1 MKIPFYRYVEGYFLF
16 FKEKPNC
23 LFFRL
28 KLINFAAG
36 WYPMFDYQ
44 LINKPMNLQPLDI
57 GIVIGYLVLT
67 LLIGFLISK
76 QASKNL
82 DSYFLG
88 GRRIPWYILGISN
101 ASGMFDI
108 TGTMWFVSI
117 LFIYGLKGAWLP
129 WIWPIWNQVFLMV
142 FLATWLRR
150 SKVMT
155 GAEWLKTRFGE
166 DRGGRLSHLI
176 IVVFA
181 IVSVIGFI
189 AYTFAGI
196 GKFATSF
203 FPWDLTTEIGSKV
216 ISSENMYALLIIGFT
231 TLYVIK
237 GGMYSVVATE
247 IMQFLVLTISCF
259 VVGVIAMN
267 LVTPAQLNAVIPA
280 GWKDLFFG
288 WKLNLDW
295 SNLIPSVKNKI
306 SADGYEFFSIIFMIM
321 VFKGILVS
329 IAGPVPSYDLQ
340 RILSTKNPRDAARMT
355 GFTSLVLF
363 FPRFLMVAGITVLV
377 LVYFS
382 PKLNSMGSDID
393 FEMILPYAVSNF
405 IPTGLLG
412 LLLAGLIAAFMSNF
426 AAYVNAGPAYI
437 VNDIYK
443 KFINPNASNKKYIRL
458 SYLVS
463 LLVVIVGV
471 IFGMFIHSIDS
482 MTKWIVASLYGG
494 YTAANILKWIWWR
507 FNGYGYFWGMLSGI
521 AASLVIPLVFPDSSA
536 LNTFPLI
543 LIISSVGCVAG
554 SLLTDP
560 DNEEVLK
567 EFYSS
572 VRPWGFWE
580 PIYHKVLA
588 ENPAF
593 KKNRNFKRDMMNC
606 SVGIAWQM
614 SMVVMPIYLV
624 IREFVSM
631 SIAFVVFAATTVF
644 LKIYWYDKLE
654 EE

>member
-1 MKIPFYRYVEGYFLF
+1 
-16 FKEKPNC
+16 
-23 LFFRL
+23 
-28 KLINFAAG
+28 
-36 WYPMFDYQ
+36 
-44 LINKPMNLQPLDI
+44 MNLQPLDI

-247 IMQFLVLTISCF
+247 IMQFLVLTTSCF

-267 LVTPAQLNAVIPA
+267 LVSPAQLNAVIPA

-306 SADGYEFFSIIFMIM
+306 SADGYEYFSIIFMIM

-443 KFINPNASNKKYIRL
+443 KFINPNASNKRYIRL

-463 LLVVIVGV
+463 LLVVIIGV

-521 AASLVIPLVFPDSSA
+521 AASLVIPLVLPDSSA

-543 LIISSVGCVAG
+543 LLISSVGCVAG

-580 PIYHKVLA
+580 PIYQKVLA

-614 SMVVMPIYLV
+614 SMVVIPIYLV
-624 IREFVSM
+624 IREFISM

>member
-1 MKIPFYRYVEGYFLF
+1 V
-16 FKEKPNC
+16 
-23 LFFRL
+23 
-28 KLINFAAG
+28 
-36 WYPMFDYQ
+36 
-44 LINKPMNLQPLDI
+44 NLQPLDI
-57 GIVIGYLVLT
+57 AIVIGYLILT

-108 TGTMWFVSI
+108 SGTMWFVSI

-306 SADGYEFFSIIFMIM
+306 SADGYEYFSIIFMIM
-321 VFKGILVS
+321 VFKGLLVS

-443 KFINPNASNKKYIRL
+443 KFINPNASNKRYIRL

-463 LLVVIVGV
+463 LLVVIIGV

-494 YTAANILKWIWWR
+494 YTAANILKWVWWR

-543 LIISSVGCVAG
+543 LLISSVGCVAG
-554 SLLTDP
+554 SLLTAP

-580 PIYHKVLA
+580 PIYQKVLA

-624 IREFVSM
+624 IREFISM

>member
-1 MKIPFYRYVEGYFLF
+1 
-16 FKEKPNC
+16 
-23 LFFRL
+23 
-28 KLINFAAG
+28 
-36 WYPMFDYQ
+36 
-44 LINKPMNLQPLDI
+44 MNLQPLDI
-57 GIVIGYLVLT
+57 AIVIGYLILT

-108 TGTMWFVSI
+108 SGTMWFVSI

-306 SADGYEFFSIIFMIM
+306 SADGYEYFSIIFMIM
-321 VFKGILVS
+321 VFKGLLVS

-443 KFINPNASNKKYIRL
+443 KFINPNASNKRYIRL

-463 LLVVIVGV
+463 LLVVIIGV

-494 YTAANILKWIWWR
+494 YTAANILKWVWWR

-543 LIISSVGCVAG
+543 LLISSVGCVAG
-554 SLLTDP
+554 SLLTAP

-580 PIYHKVLA
+580 PIYQKVLA

-624 IREFVSM
+624 IREFISM

-644 LKIYWYDKLE
+644 LKFYWYDRLE
-654 EE
+654 ED

>member
-1 MKIPFYRYVEGYFLF
+1 V
-16 FKEKPNC
+16 
-23 LFFRL
+23 
-28 KLINFAAG
+28 
-36 WYPMFDYQ
+36 
-44 LINKPMNLQPLDI
+44 NLQPLDI
-57 GIVIGYLVLT
+57 AIVIGYLILT

-108 TGTMWFVSI
+108 SGTMWFVSI

-306 SADGYEFFSIIFMIM
+306 SADGYEYFSIIFMIM
-321 VFKGILVS
+321 VFKGLLVS

-443 KFINPNASNKKYIRL
+443 KFINPNASNKRYIRL

-463 LLVVIVGV
+463 LLVVIIGV

-494 YTAANILKWIWWR
+494 YTAANILKWVWWR

-543 LIISSVGCVAG
+543 LLISSVGCVAG
-554 SLLTDP
+554 SLLTAP

-580 PIYHKVLA
+580 PIYQKVLA

-624 IREFVSM
+624 IREFISM

-644 LKIYWYDKLE
+644 LKFYWYDRLE
-654 EE
+654 ED

>member
-1 MKIPFYRYVEGYFLF
+1 
-16 FKEKPNC
+16 
-23 LFFRL
+23 
-28 KLINFAAG
+28 
-36 WYPMFDYQ
+36 
-44 LINKPMNLQPLDI
+44 MNLQPLDI
-57 GIVIGYLVLT
+57 GIVIGYLILT

-117 LFIYGLKGAWLP
+117 IFIYGLKGAWLP

-267 LVTPAQLNAVIPA
+267 LVSPAQLNAVIPA

-306 SADGYEFFSIIFMIM
+306 SADGYEYFSIIFMIM
-321 VFKGILVS
+321 VFKGLLVS

-382 PKLNSMGSDID
+382 PKLNAMGSDID

-463 LLVVIVGV
+463 LLVVIIGV

-494 YTAANILKWIWWR
+494 YTAANMLKWIWWR

-521 AASLVIPLVFPDSSA
+521 ATSLLIPLIFPDASA
-536 LNTFPLI
+536 LNTFPII
-543 LIISSVGCVAG
+543 LLISSIGCVAG
-554 SLLTDP
+554 SLLTEP
-560 DNEEVLK
+560 DNEQVLK
-567 EFYSS
+567 DFYSS

-580 PIYHKVLA
+580 PVYKKVLA
-588 ENPAF
+588 ENPNF
-593 KKNRNFKRDMMNC
+593 KKNRNFKRDMVNC
-606 SVGIAWQM
+606 GVGIAWQM

-624 IREFVSM
+624 IREYLSM
-631 SIAFVVFAATTVF
+631 SIAFAVFASTSVF
-644 LKIYWYDKLE
+644 LKIYWYDRLE
-654 EE
+654 ED

>member
-1 MKIPFYRYVEGYFLF
+1 
-16 FKEKPNC
+16 
-23 LFFRL
+23 
-28 KLINFAAG
+28 
-36 WYPMFDYQ
+36 
-44 LINKPMNLQPLDI
+44 MNLQPLDI

-247 IMQFLVLTISCF
+247 IMQFLVLTTSCF

-267 LVTPAQLNAVIPA
+267 LVSPAQLNAVIPA

-306 SADGYEFFSIIFMIM
+306 SADGYEYFSIIFMIM

-443 KFINPNASNKKYIRL
+443 KFINPDASNKRYIRL

-463 LLVVIVGV
+463 LLVVIIGV

-521 AASLVIPLVFPDSSA
+521 AASLVIPLVLPDSSA

-543 LIISSVGCVAG
+543 LLISSVGCVAG

-580 PIYHKVLA
+580 PIYQKVLA

-624 IREFVSM
+624 IREFISM

>member
-1 MKIPFYRYVEGYFLF
+1 
-16 FKEKPNC
+16 
-23 LFFRL
+23 
-28 KLINFAAG
+28 
-36 WYPMFDYQ
+36 
-44 LINKPMNLQPLDI
+44 MNLKPLDI

-76 QASKNL
+76 RASKNL

-88 GRRIPWYILGISN
+88 GRKIPWYILGISN

-117 LFIYGLKGAWLP
+117 LFVYGLKGAWLP
-129 WIWPIWNQVFLMV
+129 WMWPIWNQIFLMV
-142 FLATWLRR
+142 FLASWLRR
-150 SKVMT
+150 SNVMT
-155 GAEWLKTRFGE
+155 GAEWLRTRFGD
-166 DRGGRLSHLI
+166 DRGGRLSHI
-176 IVVFA
+176 IVVVFA

-203 FPWDLTTEIGSKV
+203 FPWDLTTELGNMIF
-216 ISSENMYALLIIGFT
+216 SSENMYALLIMGFT
-231 TLYVIK
+231 TLYAIK

-247 IMQFLVLTISCF
+247 IMQFLVMTVSCII
-259 VVGVIAMN
+259 VGIIAMN
-267 LVTPAQLNAVIPA
+267 LVSTEQLNTVIPE

-306 SADGYEFFSIIFMIM
+306 STDGYEFFSIVVMIM

-329 IAGPVPSYDLQ
+329 IAGPVPSYDMQ
-340 RILSTKNPRDAARMT
+340 RILATKSPRDAARMT

-382 PKLNSMGSDID
+382 PKLNSMGSNID

-412 LLLAGLIAAFMSNF
+412 LLLAGLIAAFMSTY

-443 KFINPNASNKKYIRL
+443 KFINPNASNKRYIRM

-463 LLVVIVGV
+463 FAVVIIG
-471 IFGMFIHSIDS
+471 ITFGLFIESIDS
-482 MTKWIVASLYGG
+482 ATKWIVSSLYGG

-507 FNGYGYFWGMLSGI
+507 FNGYGYFWGMLSGMI
-521 AASLVIPLVFPDSSA
+521 ASLFIPLLFPDASA
-536 LNTFPLI
+536 LNTFPII
-543 LIISSVGCVAG
+543 LLVSTVGSVAG
-554 SLLTDP
+554 SLLTTP
-560 DNEEVLK
+560 DNEDVLK
-567 EFYSS
+567 KFYSS
-572 VRPWGFWE
+572 VRPWGFWD
-580 PIYHKVLA
+580 PIYVKVKA
-588 ENPAF
+588 EQPHF
-593 KKNRNFKRDMMNC
+593 KKNRGFKRDMLN
-606 SVGIAWQM
+606 SIVGIAWQM

-624 IREFVSM
+624 IREYQSM
-631 SIAFVVFAATTVF
+631 AVSIAVFVTTSF
-644 LKIYWYDKLE
+644 LLKIYWYDKLE
-654 EE
+654 D

>member
-1 MKIPFYRYVEGYFLF
+1 
-16 FKEKPNC
+16 
-23 LFFRL
+23 
-28 KLINFAAG
+28 
-36 WYPMFDYQ
+36 
-44 LINKPMNLQPLDI
+44 MNLKPLDI
-57 GIVIGYLVLT
+57 GIVIVYLVLT

-76 QASKNL
+76 RASKNL

-88 GRRIPWYILGISN
+88 GRKIPWYILGISN

-117 LFIYGLKGAWLP
+117 LFVYGLKGAWLP
-129 WIWPIWNQVFLMV
+129 WMWPIWNQIFLMV
-142 FLATWLRR
+142 FLASWLRR
-150 SKVMT
+150 SNVMT
-155 GAEWLKTRFGE
+155 GAEWLKTRFGD
-166 DRGGRLSHLI
+166 DRGGRLSHI
-176 IVVFA
+176 IVVVFA

-203 FPWDLTTEIGSKV
+203 FPWDLTTEFGTMI
-216 ISSENMYALLIIGFT
+216 ITSENMYALLIMGFT
-231 TLYVIK
+231 TLYAIK

-247 IMQFLVLTISCF
+247 IMQFLVMTISCII
-259 VVGVIAMN
+259 VGVIAMN
-267 LVTPAQLNAVIPA
+267 LVSTEQLNTVIPE

-306 SADGYEFFSIIFMIM
+306 SADGYEFFSIVVMIM

-329 IAGPVPSYDLQ
+329 IAGPVPSYDMQ
-340 RILSTKNPRDAARMT
+340 RILATKSPRDAARMT

-382 PKLNSMGSDID
+382 PKLNSMGSNID

-412 LLLAGLIAAFMSNF
+412 LLLAGLIAAFMSTY

-443 KFINPNASNKKYIRL
+443 KFINPNASNKRYIRM

-463 LLVVIVGV
+463 FAVVIIG
-471 IFGMFIHSIDS
+471 ITFGLFIESIDS
-482 MTKWIVASLYGG
+482 ATKWIVSSLYGG

-507 FNGYGYFWGMLSGI
+507 FNGYGYFWGMLSGMI
-521 AASLVIPLVFPDSSA
+521 ASLFIPLLFPDASA
-536 LNTFPLI
+536 LNTFPII
-543 LIISSVGCVAG
+543 LFVSTVGSVAG
-554 SLLTDP
+554 SLLTSP
-560 DNEEVLK
+560 DNEDVLK
-567 EFYSS
+567 KFYSS
-572 VRPWGFWE
+572 VRPWGFWD
-580 PIYHKVLA
+580 PIYEKVKA
-588 ENPAF
+588 EQPHF
-593 KKNRNFKRDMMNC
+593 KKNRGFKRDMLN
-606 SVGIAWQM
+606 SIIGIAWQM

-624 IREFVSM
+624 IREYQSMIVSIALFVST
-631 SIAFVVFAATTVF
+631 SFL

-654 EE
+654 D

>member
-1 MKIPFYRYVEGYFLF
+1 
-16 FKEKPNC
+16 
-23 LFFRL
+23 
-28 KLINFAAG
+28 
-36 WYPMFDYQ
+36 
-44 LINKPMNLQPLDI
+44 MNLQPLDI

-247 IMQFLVLTISCF
+247 IMQFLVLTTSCF

-267 LVTPAQLNAVIPA
+267 LVSPAQLNAVIPA

-306 SADGYEFFSIIFMIM
+306 SADGYEYFSIIFMIM

-443 KFINPNASNKKYIRL
+443 KFINPNASNKRYIRL

-463 LLVVIVGV
+463 LLVVIIGV

-507 FNGYGYFWGMLSGI
+507 FNGYGYFWGLLSGI
-521 AASLVIPLVFPDSSA
+521 AASLVIPLVLPDSSA

-543 LIISSVGCVAG
+543 LLISSVGCVAG

-580 PIYHKVLA
+580 PIYQKVLA

-624 IREFVSM
+624 IREFISM

>member
-1 MKIPFYRYVEGYFLF
+1 
-16 FKEKPNC
+16 
-23 LFFRL
+23 
-28 KLINFAAG
+28 
-36 WYPMFDYQ
+36 
-44 LINKPMNLQPLDI
+44 MNLQPLDI

-580 PIYHKVLA
+580 PIYQKVLA

-624 IREFVSM
+624 IREFISM

>member
-1 MKIPFYRYVEGYFLF
+1 
-16 FKEKPNC
+16 
-23 LFFRL
+23 
-28 KLINFAAG
+28 
-36 WYPMFDYQ
+36 
-44 LINKPMNLQPLDI
+44 MNLQPLDI

-166 DRGGRLSHLI
+166 DRGGRLSHTI

-306 SADGYEFFSIIFMIM
+306 SADGYEYFSIIFMIM
-321 VFKGILVS
+321 VFKGLLVS

-543 LIISSVGCVAG
+543 LLISSVGCVAG

-580 PIYHKVLA
+580 PIYQKVLA

-624 IREFVSM
+624 IREFTSL

>member
-1 MKIPFYRYVEGYFLF
+1 
-16 FKEKPNC
+16 
-23 LFFRL
+23 
-28 KLINFAAG
+28 
-36 WYPMFDYQ
+36 
-44 LINKPMNLQPLDI
+44 MNLQPLDI

-67 LLIGFLISK
+67 LIIGFLISK

-129 WIWPIWNQVFLMV
+129 WMWPIWNQVFLMV
-142 FLATWLRR
+142 FLAGWLRR
-150 SKVMT
+150 SNAMT

-176 IVVFA
+176 VVIFA
-181 IVSVIGFI
+181 IISVVGFI
-189 AYTFAGI
+189 AYTFSGI

-203 FPWDLTTEIGSKV
+203 FPWDLTAEVGSAI
-216 ISSENMYALLIIGFT
+216 ISSENMYALIIIGLT
-231 TLYVIK
+231 TLYTIK

-247 IMQFLVLTISCF
+247 IMQYLVMIIAC
-259 VVGVIAMN
+259 VIVGVVAMN
-267 LVTPAQLNAVIPA
+267 MVTTAQLNAVIPA

-295 SNLIPSVKNKI
+295 SNLIPTVKDKI

-340 RILSTKNPRDAARMT
+340 RILSTKSPKDAAKMT

-382 PKLNSMGSDID
+382 PKLNSMGSNID
-393 FEMILPYAVSNF
+393 FEMIFPYAVSNF

-412 LLLAGLIAAFMSNF
+412 LLLVGLIAAFMSTF
-426 AAYVNAGPAYI
+426 SAYVNAGPAYI

-443 KFINPNASNKKYIRL
+443 KFINPNASNKRYIHL
-458 SYLVS
+458 SYWVSFILV
-463 LLVVIVGV
+463 IIGV
-471 IFGMFIHSIDS
+471 IFGFFVSSIDS
-482 MTKWIVASLYGG
+482 ATKWIVSSLYGG
-494 YTAANILKWIWWR
+494 YTAANVLKWIWWR
-507 FNGYGYFWGMLSGI
+507 FNGYGYFWGMATGLG
-521 AASLVIPLVFPDSSA
+521 ASFIITIFFPDSSA
-536 LNTFPLI
+536 LNTFPII
-543 LIISSVGCVAG
+543 LVISSIGSIAG
-554 SLLTDP
+554 SLLTKP

-567 EFYSS
+567 SFYST
-572 VRPWGFWE
+572 VRPWGFWG
-580 PIYHKVLA
+580 PIHKKVLV
-588 ENPAF
+588 EQPGF
-593 KKNRNFKRDMMNC
+593 KKNTNFKRDMMN
-606 SVGIAWQM
+606 SIVGIAWQM

-624 IREFVSM
+624 IREYISM
-631 SIAFVVFAATTVF
+631 SVAIAVF
-644 LKIYWYDKLE
+644 LVTSFILKVFWYDRLE
-654 EE
+654 D

>member
-1 MKIPFYRYVEGYFLF
+1 
-16 FKEKPNC
+16 
-23 LFFRL
+23 
-28 KLINFAAG
+28 
-36 WYPMFDYQ
+36 
-44 LINKPMNLQPLDI
+44 MNLKPLDI

-76 QASKNL
+76 RASKNL

-88 GRRIPWYILGISN
+88 GRKIPWYILGISN

-117 LFIYGLKGAWLP
+117 LFVYGLKGAWLP
-129 WIWPIWNQVFLMV
+129 WMWPIWNQIFLMV
-142 FLATWLRR
+142 FLASWLRR
-150 SKVMT
+150 SNVMT
-155 GAEWLKTRFGE
+155 GAEWLRTRFGD
-166 DRGGRLSHLI
+166 DRGGRLSHI
-176 IVVFA
+176 IVVVFA
-181 IVSVIGFI
+181 IISVIGFI

-203 FPWDLTTEIGSKV
+203 FPWDLTTELGTMI
-216 ISSENMYALLIIGFT
+216 ISSENMYALLIMGFT
-231 TLYVIK
+231 TLYAIK

-247 IMQFLVLTISCF
+247 IMQFLVMTISCII
-259 VVGVIAMN
+259 VGVISMN
-267 LVTPAQLNAVIPA
+267 LVSTEQLNTVIPE

-295 SNLIPSVKNKI
+295 SNLIPSVKDKI
-306 SADGYEFFSIIFMIM
+306 SADGYEFFSIVVMIM

-329 IAGPVPSYDLQ
+329 IAGPVPSYDMQ
-340 RILSTKNPRDAARMT
+340 RILATKSPRDAARMT

-382 PKLNSMGSDID
+382 PKLNSMGANID

-412 LLLAGLIAAFMSNF
+412 LLLAGLIAAFMSTY

-443 KFINPNASNKKYIRL
+443 KFINPNASNKRYIRM

-463 LLVVIVGV
+463 FAVVIIG
-471 IFGMFIHSIDS
+471 ITFGLFIESIDS
-482 MTKWIVASLYGG
+482 ATKWIVSSLYGG

-507 FNGYGYFWGMLSGI
+507 FNGYGYFWGMLSGMI
-521 AASLVIPLVFPDSSA
+521 ASLFIPLLFPDASA
-536 LNTFPLI
+536 LNTFPII
-543 LIISSVGCVAG
+543 LLVSTVGSVAG
-554 SLLTDP
+554 SLLTTP
-560 DNEEVLK
+560 DNEDVLRK
-567 EFYSS
+567 FYSS
-572 VRPWGFWE
+572 VRPWGFWD
-580 PIYHKVLA
+580 PIYEKVKA
-588 ENPAF
+588 DQPHF
-593 KKNRNFKRDMMNC
+593 KKNRGFKRDMLN
-606 SVGIAWQM
+606 SIVGIAWQM

-624 IREFVSM
+624 IREYQSMVVSIAVFVST
-631 SIAFVVFAATTVF
+631 SYL
-644 LKIYWYDKLE
+644 LKVYWYDKLE
-654 EE
+654 D

>member
-1 MKIPFYRYVEGYFLF
+1 
-16 FKEKPNC
+16 
-23 LFFRL
+23 
-28 KLINFAAG
+28 
-36 WYPMFDYQ
+36 
-44 LINKPMNLQPLDI
+44 MNLQPLDI

-67 LLIGFLISK
+67 ILIGFLISK
-76 QASKNL
+76 RANKNL

-88 GRRIPWYILGISN
+88 GRSIPWYILGISN

-117 LFIYGLKGAWLP
+117 LFVYGLKGAWMS
-129 WIWPIWNQVFLMV
+129 WMWPIWNQIFLMV

-150 SKVMT
+150 SNVMT

-166 DRGGRLSHLI
+166 DKGGRLSHI
-176 IVVFA
+176 IVVVFA
-181 IVSVIGFI
+181 IISVIGFI

-216 ISSENMYALLIIGFT
+216 ISSENMYALLIMGFT
-231 TLYVIK
+231 SIYSIK

-247 IMQFLVLTISCF
+247 IMQFLVMTISCF
-259 VVGVIAMN
+259 IVGVIAMN
-267 LVTPAQLNAVIPA
+267 LVSAEQLNAVIPA

-295 SNLIPSVKNKI
+295 SNLIPSVTNKI
-306 SADGYEFFSIIFMIM
+306 KVDGYEYFSIIFMIM
-321 VFKGILVS
+321 IFKGILAS

-340 RILSTKNPRDAARMT
+340 RILSTKSPRDAARMT

-363 FPRFLMVAGITVLV
+363 IPRFFMVAGFTVLV

-382 PKLNSMGSDID
+382 PKLVAMGPGID
-393 FEMILPYAVSNF
+393 FEMVLPYAVSNF

-412 LLLAGLIAAFMSNF
+412 ILLAGLIAAFMSTY

-443 KFINPNASNKKYIRL
+443 KFINPNASNKRYINM

-463 LLVVIVGV
+463 LVVVTIGI
-471 IFGMFIHSIDS
+471 IFGFFIDSIDS
-482 MTKWIVASLYGG
+482 MTKWIVSSLYGG
-494 YTAANILKWIWWR
+494 YTAANVLKWIWWR
-507 FNGYGYFWGMLSGI
+507 FNGYGYFWGMLTGLV
-521 AASLVIPLVFPDSSA
+521 ASLFIPLFLPNISA
-536 LNTFPLI
+536 LNSFPII
-543 LIISSVGCVAG
+543 LLISSIGSIAG
-554 SLLTDP
+554 SLLTEP
-560 DNEEVLK
+560 DNEDVLK
-567 EFYSS
+567 KFYSN
-572 VRPWGFWE
+572 VRPWGFWK
-580 PIYHKVLA
+580 PIYEKVKA

-593 KKNRNFKRDMMNC
+593 QKNRDFKRDMMNC
-606 SVGIAWQM
+606 VVGIVWQM

-624 IREFVSM
+624 IREFRSM
-631 SIAFVVFAATTVF
+631 TIALVVFVITSVL
-644 LKIYWYDKLE
+644 LKVYWYNRIE
-654 EE
+654 N

>member
-1 MKIPFYRYVEGYFLF
+1 
-16 FKEKPNC
+16 
-23 LFFRL
+23 
-28 KLINFAAG
+28 
-36 WYPMFDYQ
+36 
-44 LINKPMNLQPLDI
+44 MNLQPLDI

-306 SADGYEFFSIIFMIM
+306 SADGYEYFSIIFMIM
-321 VFKGILVS
+321 VFKGLLVS

-443 KFINPNASNKKYIRL
+443 KFINPNASNKRYIRL

-463 LLVVIVGV
+463 LLVVIIGV

-494 YTAANILKWIWWR
+494 YTAANILKWVWWR

-543 LIISSVGCVAG
+543 LLISSVGCVAG
-554 SLLTDP
+554 SLLTAP

-580 PIYHKVLA
+580 PIYQKVLA

-624 IREFVSM
+624 IREFISM

-644 LKIYWYDKLE
+644 LKFYWYDRLE
-654 EE
+654 ED